1 MDVFLHDLNQAYSTD
16 QITTDYNSLLRYL
29 DYAMIEQQMP
39 MTAASMFWR
48 DTLHDCNLDQAL
60 PLPFDRYRLSD
71 EHRTGRGVSFSFD
84 FGEDISHDF
93 LSYSLS
99 NDITVEQLALAS
111 YYIFLFKLTNGE
123 SDLCIGMNTHGRYK
137 EELMSVIGMFVNNI
151 PLRCQLDPHWS
162 FHQLAEHVKEII
174 TGSLMY
180 SYFPLQRIL
189 TQHPNATKPAFL
201 DTSFEFQSH
210 TCKTGRNEVM
220 IGNAR
225 LVAAP
230 ISLKIHAG
238 EIMSK
243 FDFVLTIQHDLDT
256 DQFSCTINASL
267 DLFDRKT
274 ANMIA
279 QRFHSMLQQ
288 LFNVTH
294 VQMKKPIY
302 EFSLILPDEKVL
314 MKSMNNTQ
322 LLFPSASCI
331 HDEFVRQ
338 VMKQPQKIAVELDD
352 QSLTY
357 SELLYYV
364 QVLSL
369 NLLNEQCVIVGDI
382 VCQFVERSI
391 SMVIGMM
398 AIEMIGGVYCPL
410 SPRDPKH
417 RLHALLQQIQSGLV
431 LVHYLTKNKFKD
443 NFISLDIDSVLIDNE
458 LETDVDVN
466 RLSSVNVTVQ
476 NVAYA
481 IFTSGSTGTPKVARI
496 RHRTF
501 SECMRSSTYIG
512 EAYSVKLVK
521 LIRNI
526 VTPTCR
532 IWNLYGPAETTIGC
546 ISHIVDITSDTKSI
560 PIGGALPNYQC
571 LILDSW
577 LQCVVISQEG
587 ELYVGGVGVF
597 AGYLGRND
605 LTAKALIMIDSDI
618 FYRTGDLVK
627 MDHNGL
633 LHYRGRKDHQIKL
646 HGQRIELGEIEQ
658 CLLNT
663 SVSACV
669 VIKWD
674 DDHLIAYVQSSDID
688 AEQLRKH
695 CQTHLPPHM
704 VPSLFIVLDKLPL
717 NANGKIDRKQLPSPN
732 FALLSLPSNSD
743 PHTEPNNVLEV
754 QIHSLWCEILQRPN
768 ISTNMSFFSIGGH
781 SLLLMQLFHRYK
793 MIFNLDTSNVNM
805 AQLIQYSTI
814 SDHAQLINN
823 SRGCI
828 QQDEAPWLLLYSS
841 LGNSLFLVIDGLRSV
856 YFIL

>member
-1 MDVFLHDLNQAYSTD
+1 MLTLC
-16 QITTDYNSLLRYL
+16 SL
-29 DYAMIEQQMP
+29 
-39 MTAASMFWR
+39 
-48 DTLHDCNLDQAL
+48 
-60 PLPFDRYRLSD
+60 
-71 EHRTGRGVSFSFD
+71 
-84 FGEDISHDF
+84 
-93 LSYSLS
+93 
-99 NDITVEQLALAS
+99 
-111 YYIFLFKLTNGE
+111 
-123 SDLCIGMNTHGRYK
+123 
-137 EELMSVIGMFVNNI
+137 
-151 PLRCQLDPHWS
+151 
-162 FHQLAEHVKEII
+162 
-174 TGSLMY
+174 
-180 SYFPLQRIL
+180 
-189 TQHPNATKPAFL
+189 
-201 DTSFEFQSH
+201 
-210 TCKTGRNEVM
+210 
-220 IGNAR
+220 
-225 LVAAP
+225 
-230 ISLKIHAG
+230 
-238 EIMSK
+238 
-243 FDFVLTIQHDLDT
+243 
-256 DQFSCTINASL
+256 
-267 DLFDRKT
+267 
-274 ANMIA
+274 
-279 QRFHSMLQQ
+279 
-288 LFNVTH
+288 
-294 VQMKKPIY
+294 
-302 EFSLILPDEKVL
+302 
-314 MKSMNNTQ
+314 
-322 LLFPSASCI
+322 
-331 HDEFVRQ
+331 
-338 VMKQPQKIAVELDD
+338 
-352 QSLTY
+352 
-357 SELLYYV
+357 
-364 QVLSL
+364 
-369 NLLNEQCVIVGDI
+369 
-382 VCQFVERSI
+382 RS
-391 SMVIGMM
+391 
-398 AIEMIGGVYCPL
+398 
-410 SPRDPKH
+410 
-417 RLHALLQQIQSGLV
+417 
-431 LVHYLTKNKFKD
+431 
-443 NFISLDIDSVLIDNE
+443 
-458 LETDVDVN
+458 
-466 RLSSVNVTVQ
+466 
-476 NVAYA
+476 
-481 IFTSGSTGTPKVARI
+481 
-496 RHRTF
+496 
-501 SECMRSSTYIG
+501 

-704 VPSLFIVLDKLPL
+704 VPSLFIVLAKLPL
-717 NANGKIDRKQLPSPN
+717 NAHGKIDRKQLPSPN